1 MASPEASAVNATG
14 TTLPSPVPDATPY
27 TFHWEML
34 LRSEV
39 LWFDAQVIF
48 GALTVIW
55 LGAHGSL
62 RRPPS
67 AAPPESEDKDEKK
80 KKSKE
85 DEQFTEGLTASDAIM
100 FPILAGAVLIG
111 LYYLLEWLKDP
122 NLLNKILRGYMSFAG
137 IAGLGKLSGDALEI
151 LTSLIFPSV
160 WSDRSNRLYYI
171 DPKRRSQVL
180 VDPRTNQAM
189 ITDKKSPFPGVF
201 SMVRLPNGIN
211 RLAWEIRHLFTEK
224 WTVRLAAHGVG
235 SFKSQIKFN
244 HLLGFL
250 VSIAITT
257 AYHLVQW
264 HVLSNILG
272 AAMCYAAFGMLS
284 PTSFGIGTV
293 VLWGLFFYDVVMV
306 FYTPFMITVAKKVDA
321 PIKLV
326 FKSSSG
332 FSMLGLGDI
341 VVPGLVMA
349 LALRFDLYMF
359 YKRQIQYQPIDASSK
374 QASSTDQ
381 AATSTNE
388 MQFRRTKA
396 PFVES
401 EGQWGNR
408 FWTTKLGN
416 LMPNPAC
423 GAVGAATAFP
433 KPYFYAS
440 VAGYAL
446 GMVFTLTM
454 LQVFNHGQPA
464 LLYLVPCVTG
474 SVWLTGLIRREL
486 KDVWGYTEDGSL
498 DTKDV
503 VVTLDAN
510 GDEVRKPARDK
521 DNKEAKDGAKG
532 QKEVEKEEEKTT
544 EEYDVVLF
552 SIKAPRPKPPKTD

>member
-1 MASPEASAVNATG
+1 MAPPDATAVNATG
-14 TTLPSPVPDATPY
+14 TTPTTVPDTKPY
-27 TFHWEML
+27 TFHWDMF
-34 LRSEV
+34 LRPEV
-39 LWFDAQVIF
+39 LLFDAQVIF
-48 GALTVIW
+48 GALTIIW
-55 LGAHGSL
+55 LGAHGSI

-67 AAPPESEDKDEKK
+67 AGPAESEDKDKK

-122 NLLNKILRGYMSFAG
+122 DLLNKILRGYMSIAG

-151 LTSLIFPSV
+151 ITSFIFPSV
-160 WSDRSNRLYYI
+160 WSDRSNRLYYV
-171 DPKRRSQVL
+171 DPERRSQVL
-180 VDPRTNQAM
+180 VDPTTDQAM
-189 ITDKKSPFPGVF
+189 ITEKKSPFPGIV
-201 SMVRLPNGIN
+201 SSVPLPTGIN
-211 RLAWEIRHLFTEK
+211 RLSWEIRHLFTEK
-224 WTVRLAAHGVG
+224 WTVRLAAHGFG

-244 HLLGFL
+244 HILGFL

-257 AYHLVQW
+257 AYHLMEW

-272 AAMCYAAFGMLS
+272 SAMCYAAFGMLS
-284 PTSFGIGTV
+284 PTSFGIGSA
-293 VLWGLFFYDVVMV
+293 VLWGLFFYDIVMV

-341 VVPGLVMA
+341 VVPGLLMA

-359 YKRQIQYQPIDASSK
+359 YKRQIQYQPIDISPK
-374 QASSTDQ
+374 QTLSTDK
-381 AATSTNE
+381 AVTTTTE
-388 MQFRRTKA
+388 MQFRRTKT

-423 GAVGAATAFP
+423 GAVRAATAFP

-440 VAGYAL
+440 VTGYAL
-446 GMVFTLTM
+446 GMVLTLTM

-474 SVWLTGLIRREL
+474 SVWLTGLVRREL

-510 GDEVRKPARDK
+510 GDEVRKSVADK
-521 DNKEAKDGAKG
+521 DEKESKDGAKSE
-532 QKEVEKEEEKTT
+532 KEAEKKEEETSG
-544 EEYDVVLF
+544 EYDVVLF
-552 SIKAPRPKPPKTD
+552 SIKAPRPRPLKTD

>member
-1 MASPEASAVNATG
+1 
-14 TTLPSPVPDATPY
+14 
-27 TFHWEML
+27 ML
-34 LRSEV
+34 LRPD
-39 LWFDAQVIF
+39 LLLFDAQVIF

-67 AAPPESEDKDEKK
+67 AAPAESEDKDKK

-85 DEQFTEGLTASDAIM
+85 EEQFTEGLTASDAIM

-122 NLLNKILRGYMSFAG
+122 NLLNKILRGYMSVAG

-151 LTSLIFPSV
+151 LTSCFFPSV
-160 WSDRSNRLYYI
+160 WSDRSYRLYYI
-171 DPKRRSQVL
+171 DPERRSQVL
-180 VDPRTNQAM
+180 VDPRTDRAA
-189 ITDKKSPFPGVF
+189 ITEKKSPFPGVF
-201 SMVRLPNGIN
+201 SRVPLPTGIN
-211 RLAWEIRHLFTEK
+211 RFAWEIRHLLTEK

-250 VSIAITT
+250 VSIAITA
-257 AYHLVQW
+257 AYHLVEW
-264 HVLSNILG
+264 HILSNILG

-284 PTSFGIGTV
+284 PTSFSIGTA
-293 VLWGLFFYDVVMV
+293 VLWGLFFYDIIMV

-341 VVPGLVMA
+341 VVPGLLMA

-359 YKRQIQYQPIDASSK
+359 YKRQIQYQPIDTSSEH
-374 QASSTDQ
+374 
-381 AATSTNE
+381 TSTTDKAGATE
-388 MQFRRTKA
+388 MQFKRTKV

-408 FWTTKLGN
+408 FWTTKLGH

-423 GAVGAATAFP
+423 GVVRAATAFP

-454 LQVFNHGQPA
+454 LQVFRHGQPA
-464 LLYLVPCVTG
+464 LLYLVPGVTG
-474 SVWLTGLIRREL
+474 SVWLTGLLRGEL
-486 KDVWGYTEDGSL
+486 KDVWSYTEDGSL

-510 GDEVRKPARDK
+510 GDEVRKPAADK
-521 DNKEAKDGAKG
+521 DGKESKDGVRSEKEAGK
-532 QKEVEKEEEKTT
+532 KEEDKETPD
-544 EEYDVVLF
+544 EYDVVLF
-552 SIKAPRPKPPKTD
+552 SIKAPRPKAPKSN